1 MENREQEQP
10 IMQSERAPRSYGTGA
25 YEPARG
31 TSCAQVQATD
41 VTIEMIDLQRVRD
54 HFVWSVF
61 NTVYMN
67 ICCLGLL
74 ALSYSVESRD
84 HKQRGDMR
92 GAKKQASRSR
102 SLNIATTV
110 LSILTVIIIFTLFFN
125 GILTLKP

>member
-1 MENREQEQP
+1 V
-10 IMQSERAPRSYGTGA
+10 SPRSYGTGA

-74 ALSYSVESRD
+74 ALSYSVEIIINL
-84 HKQRGDMR
+84 
-92 GAKKQASRSR
+92 
-102 SLNIATTV
+102 SLNQNT
-110 LSILTVIIIFTLFFN
+110 
-125 GILTLKP
+125 LTLNQYLLLGTNQRLFQRRVLLSCGSAQLLYSKCMKG

>member
-1 MENREQEQP
+1 
-10 IMQSERAPRSYGTGA
+10 
-25 YEPARG
+25 
-31 TSCAQVQATD
+31 ATD